1 MNQSTNNLSFQSEAS
16 LAIMRARKLVD
27 ADGRH
32 LSLSDHRL
40 ACHKIKQHRFC
51 PPATIQTAVVALE
64 SPAAALRD
72 EEFSEII
79 ANARLNEFCLLFFSL
94 QPEARKAVWDDLEP
108 SLRPFPQ
115 LFWRLNKLKPG
126 LSISAPAPNQ
136 FSKALPQA
144 QDACDIFVMTPSAA
158 ANSLRR
164 TCNEMTTTDR
174 KVKNSKD
181 ALWEFKAT
189 YPEHASLHA
198 PAVMPLADRLDRAV
212 AKPRRPAQEKSSGRT
227 SSRSGVGSFGWLLIV
242 VIAGVIRFISTL
254 SPFDNSRSYISP
266 TNTSFNAESQK
277 AFSRQMSELLKD
289 SDPKLI
295 ESIFGKEKGKKF
307 QDLKEKRRAAEDRLT
322 AARERLEE
330 IQGRSDNAKSA
341 SPVKE
346 YATTFDSLK
355 TILNAAAKENS
366 STTQPETGSK
376 STTATAAAK
385 SPAHPSN
392 AKMYIR
398 LPNGKFIPSELG
410 ATWINYVENGASM
423 TREERAAIEKIL
435 QEGSIDDPRKA
446 AVSIP

>member
-1 MNQSTNNLSFQSEAS
+1 MTQTNTASDVPSESS
-16 LAIMRARKLVD
+16 LAIMHAQKLVD
-27 ADGRH
+27 ADGHHR
-32 LSLSDHRL
+32 SLSNHRL
-40 ACHKIKQHRFC
+40 ACLKIEQYRFC
-51 PPATIQTAVVALE
+51 PPATIQTAIVALE
-64 SPAAALRD
+64 SSAAALQIED
-72 EEFSEII
+72 FAETI
-79 ANARLNEFCLLFFSL
+79 ANARLNEFCLLFFSM
-94 QPEARKAVWDDLEP
+94 QPEERKAVWDDLEP
-108 SLRPFPQ
+108 NLRPFPQ
-115 LFWRLNKLKPG
+115 LLWRLNELKPG

-198 PAVMPLADRLDRAV
+198 PAVMSLADRLDRAV
-212 AKPRRPAQEKSSGRT
+212 AKPRRPACEKSSGRT
-227 SSRSGVGSFGWLLIV
+227 SSRSVGPLGWLLIS
-242 VIAGVIRFISTL
+242 VIIGVIRFITSQ
-254 SPFDNSRSYISP
+254 SPVDHSRSYISP

-295 ESIFGKEKGKKF
+295 ESTYGKEKGKQF
-307 QDLKEKRRAAEDRLT
+307 QDLQEKRRAAEDRLK
-322 AARERLEE
+322 AAKERLEE
-330 IQGRSDNAKSA
+330 IGDRRDNAKSA

-366 STTQPETGSK
+366 STTQPETSNE
-376 STTATAAAK
+376 STAATAAAK
-385 SPAHPSN
+385 NPSIPSN
-392 AKMYIR
+392 AKVYIR
-398 LPNGKFIPSELG
+398 LPNGKFIPSKLG

-423 TREERAAIEKIL
+423 TRDERAAIEKIL

-446 AVSIP
+446 AVSKP